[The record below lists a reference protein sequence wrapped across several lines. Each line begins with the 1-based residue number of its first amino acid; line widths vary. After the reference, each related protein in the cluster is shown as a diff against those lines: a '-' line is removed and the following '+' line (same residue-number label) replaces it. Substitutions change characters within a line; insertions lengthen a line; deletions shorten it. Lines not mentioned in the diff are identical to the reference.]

1 MLSETKG
8 KAPDKDLHEEF
19 FIDGYRIASP
29 LHGTPEVYDERTGRL
44 EARLEADSYLTYVT
58 RTGEYIVTEYISA
71 DGKKYGILLDDKFQ
85 KIACLPELCDV
96 WEDRLVFDYGSG
108 DLRQCSIYSLRELV
122 EMGKAYLAEEE

>member
-1 MLSETKG
+1 M
-8 KAPDKDLHEEF
+8 
-19 FIDGYRIASP
+19 
-29 LHGTPEVYDERTGRL
+29 
-44 EARLEADSYLTYVT
+44 T